1 MPPDWTG
8 CALRGA
14 EAPREVA
21 LDELMSKYD
30 ATSIEVLEGLDPVR
44 KRPAMYIGSTGPSGL
59 HHLVYE
65 VVDNSIDE
73 AVVGFCDM
81 IRVTVHTDN
90 SVTVEDN
97 GRGIPVD
104 IHASEGRPAAEV
116 VMTTLHAGG
125 KFNDKAYKVSSGLHG
140 VGVSCVNALSSAL
153 DLEIKTGGKV
163 WRQSY
168 ERGIPVCDL
177 HEVGTTGKTGT
188 KVTFRPDPII
198 FETTEY
204 GFDVLSARL
213 RELSFLNAGVRV
225 LIVDERSGKSHD
237 FHYEGG
243 IVSFV
248 EYLNRDKEPLHEP
261 VYLTG
266 ERSFK
271 QSTGDGVVTSD
282 VHIDI
287 ALQYNHGYNETVFS
301 FANNVNTIEGG
312 THLTGFRNSLTRTIN
327 AWIRKNA
334 PPKSNEQISGEDAR
348 EGLAAVVSVKLSHP
362 QFEGQTKTKL
372 GNTEIA
378 GLLANLVNDQLG
390 QKFEETPSLARVISH
405 KVSEAMRARAAA
417 RKARELTRRKGALS
431 DSNLPGKLAD
441 CQERDPARAEIFI
454 VEGDSAGG
462 SAKQGRD
469 RSNQAILPLRG
480 KLINVEKAR
489 IDRMLANNEIQM
501 MISALG
507 MGFADELD
515 LDKLRYHRVIL
526 MTDADVDG
534 SHIQTLLL
542 TFFFR
547 HMPQMI
553 ERGHLHL
560 AQPPLYKVK
569 HGKSERYVQTDAELS
584 GYLLDLGLEKSRVF
598 ASGADTPLAE
608 EPLRRLLADA
618 QRCQRIGESME
629 RRGIDS
635 RLVEAVALG
644 AELKVDREHA
654 DPGEREVFERSVG
667 AYLEEVSP
675 EALPLEVVWSRDEE
689 HRRWTPSVR
698 ALGAALERTVVF
710 DTDLLESPD
719 YERFLELG
727 DCTRS
732 VGGRPYRME
741 VGESATD
748 VPSAR
753 RLLSDLLDLGGKG
766 QYIQRY
772 KGLGEMNPDQ
782 LWETTMDPARR
793 QLLQV
798 RVEDMVEADSTFTVL
813 MGDVVE
819 PRKDFIERNALNAV
833 NLDI

>member
-1 MPPDWTG
+1 
-8 CALRGA
+8 
-14 EAPREVA
+14 
-21 LDELMSKYD
+21 MSKYD

-44 KRPAMYIGSTGPSGL
+44 KRPAMYIGSTGPTGL

-65 VVDNSIDE
+65 VVDNSVDE
-73 AVVGFCDM
+73 AVAGFCDT
-81 IRVTVHTDN
+81 IRVTIHTDN

-104 IHASEGRPAAEV
+104 MHAGEGRPAAEV

-140 VGVSCVNALSSAL
+140 VGVSCVNALSTTL

-168 ERGIPVCDL
+168 ERGAPSCSL

-188 KVTFRPDPII
+188 KVTFRPDPTI

-204 GFDVLSARL
+204 GFDVLAARL
-213 RELSFLNAGVRV
+213 RELSFLNAGVRI
-225 LIVDERSGKSHD
+225 LLSDERSGKGHD

-248 EYLNRDKEPLHEP
+248 EYLNRGKVPLHDP
-261 VYLTG
+261 VQITG
-266 ERSFK
+266 DRQFE
-271 QSTGDGVVTSD
+271 QSTGDGIVSSD
-282 VHIDI
+282 VHFDI
-287 ALQYNHGYNETVFS
+287 ALQYNEGYNESVFS

-312 THLTGFRNSLTRTIN
+312 THLTGFRNALTRTIN

-334 PPKSNEQISGEDAR
+334 PAKSNGQISGEDAR
-348 EGLAAVVSVKLSHP
+348 EGLSAVVSVKLSHP

-378 GLLANLVNDQLG
+378 GLLASLLNEQLG
-390 QKFEETPSLARVISH
+390 QKFEETPSLARAICN
-405 KVSEAMRARAAA
+405 KASEAMQARAAA
-417 RKARELTRRKGALS
+417 RKARELTRRKGLLS
-431 DSNLPGKLAD
+431 DGSLPGKLAD
-441 CQERDPARAEIFI
+441 CQERDPAKAEIFI

-469 RSNQAILPLRG
+469 RANQAILPLRG

-489 IDRMLANNEIQM
+489 ADRMLANNEIQM

-507 MGFADELD
+507 MGFASELD
-515 LDKLRYHRVIL
+515 LEKLRYHKVIL

-547 HMPQMI
+547 HMPQII
-553 ERGHLHL
+553 ERGHLLL
-560 AQPPLYKVK
+560 AQPPLYKIK
-569 HGKSERYVQTDAELS
+569 HGRSERYVQTDAELAT
-584 GYLLDLGLEKSRVF
+584 YLLDLGLAKARIF
-598 ASGADTPLAE
+598 ASGADTPLAG
-608 EPLRRLLADA
+608 EPLLQLLADA
-618 QRCQRIGESME
+618 QRCQRLGESME

-635 RLVEAVALG
+635 SLVEAVALG
-644 AELKVDREHA
+644 AELKF
-654 DPGEREVFERSVG
+654 ERELAQASEREEFERRVG
-667 AYLEEVSP
+667 AYLEEVFP
-675 EALPLEVVWSRDEE
+675 ETLPIDFGWSRDEE
-689 HRRWTPSVR
+689 HRLWTPRIR
-698 ALGAALERTVVF
+698 ALGGAVERAVEF

-719 YERFLELG
+719 YECFLELG
-727 DCTRS
+727 ERTLE

-741 VGESATD
+741 VGDQTQSI
-748 VPSAR
+748 PSAR
-753 RLLSDLLDLGGKG
+753 RLLAALLELGGRG

-772 KGLGEMNPDQ
+772 KGLGEMNPEQ

-798 RVEDMVEADSTFTVL
+798 RVEDAVEADLTFTVL

-819 PRKDFIERNALNAV
+819 PRKEFIERNALNVV

>member
-1 MPPDWTG
+1 M
-8 CALRGA
+8 
-14 EAPREVA
+14 
-21 LDELMSKYD
+21 
-30 ATSIEVLEGLDPVR
+30 
-44 KRPAMYIGSTGPSGL
+44 
-59 HHLVYE
+59 
-65 VVDNSIDE
+65 
-73 AVVGFCDM
+73 
-81 IRVTVHTDN
+81 
-90 SVTVEDN
+90 
-97 GRGIPVD
+97 
-104 IHASEGRPAAEV
+104 
-116 VMTTLHAGG
+116 
-125 KFNDKAYKVSSGLHG
+125 
-140 VGVSCVNALSSAL
+140 
-153 DLEIKTGGKV
+153 
-163 WRQSY
+163 
-168 ERGIPVCDL
+168 
-177 HEVGTTGKTGT
+177 
-188 KVTFRPDPII
+188 
-198 FETTEY
+198 
-204 GFDVLSARL
+204 
-213 RELSFLNAGVRV
+213 
-225 LIVDERSGKSHD
+225 
-237 FHYEGG
+237 
-243 IVSFV
+243 
-248 EYLNRDKEPLHEP
+248 
-261 VYLTG
+261 
-266 ERSFK
+266 
-271 QSTGDGVVTSD
+271 
-282 VHIDI
+282 
-287 ALQYNHGYNETVFS
+287 
-301 FANNVNTIEGG
+301 
-312 THLTGFRNSLTRTIN
+312 
-327 AWIRKNA
+327 
-334 PPKSNEQISGEDAR
+334 
-348 EGLAAVVSVKLSHP
+348 VSVKLSHP

-378 GLLANLVNDQLG
+378 GLLANLVNDLLG

-710 DTDLLESPD
+710 RHGPARIAGLRALSGIGRLHAQRRGPPLPHGSGR
-719 YERFLELG
+719 ERHGRPLRPPASVRPARSGRQGPVHPALQGSGRDEPGSALG
-727 DCTRS
+727 DHDGPGAAPVAAGPGGGHGRS
-732 VGGRPYRME
+732 RFDFHR
-741 VGESATD
+741 
-748 VPSAR
+748 
-753 RLLSDLLDLGGKG
+753 
-766 QYIQRY
+766 
-772 KGLGEMNPDQ
+772 
-782 LWETTMDPARR
+782 
-793 QLLQV
+793 
-798 RVEDMVEADSTFTVL
+798 AD
-813 MGDVVE
+813 G
-819 PRKDFIERNALNAV
+819 
-833 NLDI
+833 